1 MTSSAWCISVDDWSE
16 IKSTAY
22 HEAGHLVAAAILGM
36 PLCEGGMRIDLRGGG
51 VSRYC
56 IRMPGCLSC
65 SSEDNLERQKTI
77 ISLLSGQIAQ
87 RKYLPNLDEPSCWLE
102 DDRLIEELVNE
113 LTIESSDEIR
123 AELSCAAEDLLDENW
138 SLVIGLAL
146 LLWNQ
151 PITPMTEEEF
161 VTGWS
166 KSPDR
171 REKFLSTS
179 DVRNYFLTNRIEC
192 KVS

>member
-1 MTSSAWCISVDDWSE
+1 MDDWSE

-22 HEAGHLVAAAILGM
+22 HEAGHLVAAAILGL

-56 IRMPGCLSC
+56 IRTPGCPSS
-65 SSEDNLERQKTI
+65 SSEDNLERRNTI

-102 DDRLIEELVNE
+102 DDRLIEELVKE
-113 LTIESSDEIR
+113 LAIKSSDEVV
-123 AELSCAAEDLLDENW
+123 AQLFSAAENLIDENW
-138 SLVIGLAL
+138 SLVVGLAL
-146 LLWNQ
+146 LLWNR

-161 VTGWS
+161 ATGWS
-166 KSPDR
+166 KLPDR

-179 DVRNYFLTNRIEC
+179 DVRNYFFANKIEC